1 MNVESTGSEKS
12 SFCNHHSKDQFR
24 QESMDAKYGENT
36 VEEQNMHMVLKLP
49 FMGCLFIT
57 REKNSNGVLETW
69 DNTLTVWRN
78 YVHHQWVGRHHVP
91 SGVIPQGD
99 QCHSHRILTRNIVRI
114 YSWGNARQRPNEE
127 CSIKKIKRHFILQ
140 KYQQDK

>member
-36 VEEQNMHMVLKLP
+36 VEEKNMHMVLKLP

-57 REKNSNGVLETW
+57 REKNSNGVLET
-69 DNTLTVWRN
+69 
-78 YVHHQWVGRHHVP
+78 
-91 SGVIPQGD
+91 
-99 QCHSHRILTRNIVRI
+99 
-114 YSWGNARQRPNEE
+114 
-127 CSIKKIKRHFILQ
+127 
-140 KYQQDK
+140 